1 MFILLLV
8 SLVSCCWCLC
18 CGRHHHSIVNLN
30 IHTHLTTHIKYTFGQ
45 NTKLSTLH
53 RKTFFM
59 PIVCSVCWVGNI
71 DNLSLNR
78 EHWLEGSR
86 YESMSAPCF
95 GPVPTILRWME
106 LLAADVSWLPSSLPA
121 SRSCS
126 IRQFKC
132 KDNVSPITRKHCT
145 EIYQKIGKL
154 LSKLNFHW
162 KELFLNKYKGTH
174 SFDESFSKD
183 HSHCAWKIDFD
194 IFNPGRVYKP
204 IKRNIWW

>member
-1 MFILLLV
+1 MLNRRYPTVIRHEIGLVLLQIISIVVGTSNQEKALVGDFCVIVRHRVIFAKVCLNLPCGGGGVTCLYYCVLLV
-8 SLVSCCWCLC
+8 SLDSLVSCCWCLC
-18 CGRHHHSIVNLN
+18 CGRHHHSIVKLN
-30 IHTHLTTHIKYTFGQ
+30 IHSHLTTHLTFGQ

-59 PIVCSVCWVGNI
+59 PIVCWVCWVGNI

-121 SRSCS
+121 
-126 IRQFKC
+126 Q
-132 KDNVSPITRKHCT
+132 
-145 EIYQKIGKL
+145 
-154 LSKLNFHW
+154 
-162 KELFLNKYKGTH
+162 ELPAQYGNSSVKTM
-174 SFDESFSKD
+174 S
-183 HSHCAWKIDFD
+183 
-194 IFNPGRVYKP
+194 VQ
-204 IKRNIWW
+204 